1 MVDRLAL
8 EMEEIHNYIRMMF
21 QTYVAWFTFFI
32 TVMFAAIA
40 WTLKVALD
48 EKGNISFAQPL
59 YAVSTLYAIECVL
72 GVVATILV
80 YRNLRALTDRVG
92 VIQTLPTSSQEN
104 AGVSSP
110 HNPVPP
116 VLGQALFLMG
126 LTLIVNIGFLVYL
139 CIQVELHT
147 ASSQVSY

>member
-1 MVDRLAL
+1 MVDRLTS

-32 TVMFAAIA
+32 TVMFAAVA

-48 EKGNISFAQPL
+48 EKGKITFTQPL
-59 YAVSTLYAIECVL
+59 YAVSTLFAIECLL
-72 GVVATILV
+72 GVAATILM

-92 VIQTLPTSSQEN
+92 AIQTLSMSSPQNES
-104 AGVSSP
+104 ASRP

-116 VLGQALFLMG
+116 VLGQALLLMG
-126 LTLIVNIGFLVYL
+126 LTLFVNIGFLVYL
-139 CIQVELHT
+139 CIQVRLH
-147 ASSQVSY
+147 ASQ